1 MKIIKPNQQQL
12 TILETFQIAAQK
24 TDKTTLEKKRKLLT
38 NKEMIINSVWWKT
51 FKLRVAKKKTEL
63 KIN

>member
-38 NKEMIINSVWWKT
+38 NKEMIINSV
-51 FKLRVAKKKTEL
+51 
-63 KIN
+63 